1 MRNHIRAI
9 RFAPVLA
16 LVLTALLTP
25 AASAQEVIF
34 VRCVSGPESGYGDDE
49 WIDEQGSCQL
59 DDAMGMP
66 IFTLADEAEL
76 EPEPEPEA
84 ESSPETRSTLLARM
98 TWTTRVRSG
107 PGLDH
112 EQVGVCWAGK
122 RIKVMG
128 AAPGTYWN
136 EVLLGCSEPG
146 WIHGGFEVLEQ
157 LAPPQAP
164 DPAPAAMDDGMSG
177 PTP

>member
-1 MRNHIRAI
+1 MRNHIRTI
-9 RFAPVLA
+9 RFASALA
-16 LVLTALLTP
+16 LILTTLLTP
-25 AASAQEVIF
+25 ATSAQEVIF
-34 VRCVSGPESGYGDDE
+34 VRCVDGSGGGYGDGEWLDE
-49 WIDEQGSCQL
+49 GGSCQL
-59 DDAMGMP
+59 YGTTMGMP
-66 IFTLADEAEL
+66 VYTFADEPEP

-84 ESSPETRSTLLARM
+84 EISPETRSTLLARM

-112 EQVGVCWAGK
+112 GQVGVCWAGK

-128 AAPGTYWN
+128 AAPGTMWN

-157 LAPPQAP
+157 LAPPQAADQMP
-164 DPAPAAMDDGMSG
+164 DPVP
-177 PTP
+177 

>member
-9 RFAPVLA
+9 RLALALA
-16 LVLTALLTP
+16 LVLTTLLAP
-25 AASAQEVIF
+25 ATSAQEVIF
-34 VRCVSGPESGYGDDE
+34 VRCVSGPGSGHGDDE
-49 WIDEQGSCQL
+49 WLGERGSCQL
-59 DDAMGMP
+59 YGTTMGTP
-66 IFTLADEAEL
+66 VYTFAKEPEPEL
-76 EPEPEPEA
+76 EPEPEPEP
-84 ESSPETRSTLLARM
+84 EISRETRSTLLARM

-128 AAPGTYWN
+128 AALGTMWN

-157 LAPPQAP
+157 LAPPQLP
-164 DPAPAAMDDGMSG
+164 GQMPE